1 MMNSITSIYIPF
13 VEQSITADYIM
24 DVFYNNDIAT
34 VSRVTLIPDVYPSKY
49 SGETYSQA
57 FIDIYTW
64 HDTESDYNFIKS
76 LNDSNKETRFA
87 HSLDNW
93 WPVEINKKPWITTMG
108 LFEEDT
114 TVNWL
119 LFADIYDIMC
129 NIQPVLQRATNELG
143 AKLMA
148 MLKQNLEWDDIE
160 ESLYEEK
167 RYQQLEDDL
176 CL

>member
-1 MMNSITSIYIPF
+1 MNSITSIYIPF

-64 HDTESDYNFIKS
+64 HDTESAYNFIQS
-76 LNDSNKETRFA
+76 LNNSSKETRFT
-87 HSLDNW
+87 HSKENW
-93 WPVEINKKPWITTMG
+93 WPVEINKKPWITTMD

-119 LFADIYDIMC
+119 LFADIYGIMC
-129 NIQPVLQRATNELG
+129 NIKPVLQRATNELG

-148 MLKQNLEWDDIE
+148 MLKENQEWDDIE

-167 RYQQLEDDL
+167 IYQQLEDDL